1 VSAPETRRDEIL
13 QRLLLEESSPLEAF
27 DRSELAGDAAAR
39 AELEELLEGAV
50 RLESLGATERVTR
63 AANPVDREAEERALD
78 RFREHLASKARAPRS
93 RLGGRRLAA
102 LLAAGLVLM
111 LGVRFLLAPDESPDP
126 DTPLGG
132 GPRIEI
138 LVPVGDVESFAEVTW
153 SGERPAKAR
162 FVVRVYDG
170 AGAEIAASPRLEEN
184 RWLPAEESWTRWP
197 AEIRL
202 RVELHGE
209 GPDELLDRSAEVRA
223 RRSP

>member
-1 VSAPETRRDEIL
+1 
-13 QRLLLEESSPLEAF
+13 
-27 DRSELAGDAAAR
+27 
-39 AELEELLEGAV
+39 
-50 RLESLGATERVTR
+50 
-63 AANPVDREAEERALD
+63 
-78 RFREHLASKARAPRS
+78 
-93 RLGGRRLAA
+93 LAA